1 MYLSV
6 FCYRIVKIEVDW
18 TYSIDFSM
26 KFGIHL
32 RIITSQPFMKLTFK
46 KHQVYIFLL
55 ILNIRQGIY
64 VE

>member
-26 KFGIHL
+26 KLGIHL

-55 ILNIRQGIY
+55 L
-64 VE
+64 